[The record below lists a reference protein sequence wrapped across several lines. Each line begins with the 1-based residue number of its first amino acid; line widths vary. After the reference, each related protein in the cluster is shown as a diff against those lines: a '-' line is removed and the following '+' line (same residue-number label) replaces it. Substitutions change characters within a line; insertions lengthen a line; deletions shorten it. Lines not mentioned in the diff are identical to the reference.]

1 MPSLVPILLLT
12 FSVLAT
18 RPLPPSHPSSVKTS
32 QLIEFLPSL
41 HRPLQQEPQSQELEE
56 NFYRVLANEM
66 RDEGVITAVFVVEST
81 WSDRGRSMS
90 DWRIVSEK
98 YFADRDQ
105 RKIITGAQLHQ
116 IETGGLRSRL
126 ESVVLAQ
133 TKSAKSAFWFQ
144 FPQQSRGTGYCTF
157 LFRADEWPPVAP
169 SLYSA
174 YDPGTTPLM
183 HASLL
188 GDAERAKKLLSD
200 GANVNA
206 VSPDGSTALIYA
218 AASDD
223 PGVLELLI
231 SHGAKV
237 NARTKHDGNALTT
250 AVVTDHP
257 QNVEILLKAGAN
269 PNVKSG
275 DDERPL
281 KIAVENRYNEI
292 TQILKKAGAH
302 E

>member
-1 MPSLVPILLLT
+1 M
-12 FSVLAT
+12 
-18 RPLPPSHPSSVKTS
+18 
-32 QLIEFLPSL
+32 
-41 HRPLQQEPQSQELEE
+41 EE
-56 NFYRVLANEM
+56 NYYRALANDM
-66 RDEGVITAVFVVEST
+66 RNQGVITAVFVVEST
-81 WSDRGRSMS
+81 WSDRGSSMS
-90 DWRIVSEK
+90 DWTIVSEK

-133 TKSAKSAFWFQ
+133 TKSAKSASWFEH
-144 FPQQSRGTGYCTF
+144 PQQSRGTGYCTF
-157 LFRADEWPPVAP
+157 IFRADEWPPVAP

-174 YDPGTTPLM
+174 YDPGTTSLM

-188 GDAERAKKLLSD
+188 GDAERAKKLLSA

-223 PGVLELLI
+223 PEILQFLI
-231 SHGAKV
+231 GHGAKV
-237 NARTKHDGNALTT
+237 NARMKHAGNALTT
-250 AVVTDHP
+250 AVLFDHL
-257 QNVEILLKAGAN
+257 QNVQILLKAGAN

-275 DDERPL
+275 DGERPL
-281 KIAVENRYNEI
+281 KIAIENRYKEI